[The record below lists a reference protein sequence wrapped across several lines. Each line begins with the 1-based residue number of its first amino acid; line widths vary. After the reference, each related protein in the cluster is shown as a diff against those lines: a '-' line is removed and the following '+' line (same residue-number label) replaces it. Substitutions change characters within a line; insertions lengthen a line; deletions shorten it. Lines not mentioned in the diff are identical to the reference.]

1 MGRLRNGVHQP
12 LEDAATALIKESLA
26 GVTSRSAKSDILT
39 PWKEIAR
46 KRREVYVRTGVP
58 DPSTR
63 SGMFNRAWNPAHSHL
78 NSRDG
83 ATSARRIPTGLAEF
97 YTETYDGMP
106 VEDQQ

>member
-46 KRREVYVRTGVP
+46 KRREVYVPGGTP
-58 DPSTR
+58 DAATR
-63 SGMFNRAWNPAHSHL
+63 SGVFGRAWNPVHSHL

-83 ATSARRIPTGLAEF
+83 NSAARRMPSGLADF
-97 YTETYDGMP
+97 YTATYDGMP
-106 VEDQQ
+106 VEDSQ